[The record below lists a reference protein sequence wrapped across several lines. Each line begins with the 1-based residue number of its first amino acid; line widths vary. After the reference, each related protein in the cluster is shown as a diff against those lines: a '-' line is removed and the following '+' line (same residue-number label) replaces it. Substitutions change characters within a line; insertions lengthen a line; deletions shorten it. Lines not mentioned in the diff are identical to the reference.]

1 MTQGKKTSQQ
11 AAHSMDDDARRRWL
25 AEETLAL
32 CAISSVTGDEAAITD
47 HLMRRVAALN
57 PSAQQLR
64 IGNALLVRCGRLGST
79 RIGLFGHSDTV
90 PPNTAQPHTI
100 DWDSGRIYG
109 LGASDMKAGLAV
121 MLRLIADADALS
133 NELVCVFYDREEGP
147 VHLSGMVPL
156 CEQQGELLQTL
167 SAAVCLEPTDN
178 RVEAG
183 CSGSMQAQ
191 VFAHGKRA
199 HSARPWLGENAIY
212 AAAPLLSR
220 LAGFQRRAV
229 DVCGLTFYEVMSATQ
244 ILTENARNVIPDR
257 VMVNVNYRFCPG
269 KSLATAEAELREVI
283 GQGVTVQIVDASPS
297 GAVCTDNP
305 ILARW
310 MSSCGMPVTAKQAW
324 TDVARLTG
332 LGIPAVNCGPG
343 DPEQAHKV
351 GEWCTLAGPLRNY
364 HLLRQLVS

>member
-1 MTQGKKTSQQ
+1 MMTQAIPT
-11 AAHSMDDDARRRWL
+11 DDALTRWL

-47 HLMRRVAALN
+47 HLRARVAQLA
-57 PSAQQLR
+57 PHAEQLR
-64 IGNALLVRCGRLGST
+64 VGNALLVRCGRLGAT

-90 PPNTAQPHTI
+90 PPNLAQPQHI
-100 DWDSGRIYG
+100 DWAGGRIYG
-109 LGASDMKAGLAV
+109 LGSSDMKSGLAV
-121 MLRLIADADALS
+121 MLRLIADSAELPV
-133 NELVCVFYDREEGP
+133 ELVCVFYDREEGP

-156 CEQQGELLQTL
+156 CEQQGELLKTL
-167 SAAVCLEPTDN
+167 AAAICLEPTDN

-183 CSGSMQAQ
+183 CSGSLQAQ
-191 VFAHGKRA
+191 VFAKGKRA

-212 AAAPLLSR
+212 AATPLLTK

-229 DVCGLTFYEVMSATQ
+229 EQQGLTFYEVMSATQ
-244 ILTENARNVIPDR
+244 ILTDNARNVIPDQ

-269 KSLATAEAELREVI
+269 KSLATAESELREFI
-283 GQGVTVQIVDASPS
+283 GPDYTIQIVDASPS
-297 GAVCTDNP
+297 GSVSTAHPV
-305 ILARW
+305 LARW
-310 MSSCGMPVTAKQAW
+310 IADCGMPVTAKQAW

-332 LGIPAVNCGPG
+332 LGIAAVNCGPG

-364 HLLRQLVS
+364 HLLRRLLS